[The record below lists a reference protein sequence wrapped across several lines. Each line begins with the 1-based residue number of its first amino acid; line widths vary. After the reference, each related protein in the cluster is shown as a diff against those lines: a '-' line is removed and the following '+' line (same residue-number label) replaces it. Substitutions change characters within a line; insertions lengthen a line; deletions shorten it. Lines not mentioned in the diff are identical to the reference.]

1 MAEGPKNREPKK
13 LERFD
18 DEAPWGV
25 EDRAS
30 CRSTAGAMRS
40 ASEGHDAFAR
50 EDRSFAPVAM
60 PRAST

>member
-1 MAEGPKNREPKK
+1 MGKSKK
-13 LERFD
+13 LERLD
-18 DEAPWGV
+18 DEALGGV

-60 PRAST
+60 PRVST